1 MPPAASAIRLEP
13 DRRARVV
20 DQIRQLRGG
29 VVASVISRGDDG
41 TLAEFAAS
49 LGRSGLLADEA
60 APLPVHEFAIDPS
73 RLPPPKKKFGR
84 RPSMTTDPMAP
95 SDEQKKM
102 LAYLDKSIRLVNR
115 EIIHKQIPGL
125 TRERFIEFAASV
137 AKLRADYLKA
147 AMDCFLDDKSDA
159 EQLEGVQQKR
169 ALFEEGVKAY
179 EALHR
184 AIERGY
190 IDPELPAAAT
200 PPAAAPAAPAKK

>member
-1 MPPAASAIRLEP
+1 MTAAVLIEPERRTRAI
-13 DRRARVV
+13 

-29 VVASVISRGDDG
+29 VVADVIARGTDE
-41 TLAEFAAS
+41 TLAAFVAS
-49 LGRSGLLADEA
+49 LARSGLLAEEA
-60 APLPVHEFAIDPS
+60 ELPVHTFAVDPAH
-73 RLPPPKKKFGR
+73 LPPPKRKFGR
-84 RPSMTTDPMAP
+84 REKMSTDPWAP
-95 SDEQKKM
+95 TEDLKKM

-115 EIIHKQIPGL
+115 EIIHAQIPGL

-159 EQLEGVQQKR
+159 EQLQNVQEKR

-190 IDPELPAAAT
+190 IDPQENG
-200 PPAAAPAAPAKK
+200 KK

>member
-1 MPPAASAIRLEP
+1 VPPAAANVRLEP
-13 DRRARVV
+13 DRRARIV
-20 DQIRQLRGG
+20 DQVRQLRGG
-29 VVASVISRGDDG
+29 VVAGVLARGRDED
-41 TLAEFAAS
+41 LAEFAAS
-49 LGRSGLLADEA
+49 LARQGLLADEG
-60 APLPVHEFAIDPS
+60 APLPAHEFDPS
-73 RLPPPKKKFGR
+73 RLPPPKKKFAR
-84 RPSMTTDPMAP
+84 RQSMTTDPMAP

-137 AKLRADYLKA
+137 AHLRADYLKA
-147 AMDCFLDDKSDA
+147 AMDCFLDDKA
-159 EQLEGVQQKR
+159 GTEQLEGVQQKR

-190 IDPELPAAAT
+190 IDPELPAAAAA
-200 PPAAAPAAPAKK
+200 AAAPAPAKK

>member
-1 MPPAASAIRLEP
+1 MNAAALEP
-13 DRRARVV
+13 ERRARIV

-29 VVASVISRGDDG
+29 VVAGVLLRGSDG
-41 TLAEFAAS
+41 DLAEFAAS
-49 LGRSGLLADEA
+49 LGRSGLLAEEA
-60 APLPVHEFAIDPS
+60 ELPTHEFAVDPA

-84 RPSMTTDPMAP
+84 RQKMSTDPWAP
-95 SDEQKKM
+95 TEDLKKM

-115 EIIHKQIPGL
+115 EIIHAQIPGL

-147 AMDCFLDDKSDA
+147 AMECFLDDKSDA
-159 EQLEGVQQKR
+159 GQLQNVQEKR

-190 IDPELPAAAT
+190 IDPEE
-200 PPAAAPAAPAKK
+200 PAKK

>member
-1 MPPAASAIRLEP
+1 MPQAAADIRLEP
-13 DRRARVV
+13 DRRARIV

-29 VVASVISRGDDG
+29 VVASVISRGGDG
-41 TLAEFAAS
+41 PLAEFAAS
-49 LGRSGLLADEA
+49 LARSGLLAEEA
-60 APLPVHEFAIDPS
+60 DIPTHEFAIDPA
-73 RLPPPKKKFGR
+73 RLPPPKRKFGR
-84 RPSMTTDPMAP
+84 RPSMTTDPLAP
-95 SDEQKKM
+95 SDAQKKM

-147 AMDCFLDDKSDA
+147 AMDCFLDDKADA

-190 IDPELPAAAT
+190 IDPEAT
-200 PPAAAPAAPAKK
+200 AAAAPEKK

>member
-1 MPPAASAIRLEP
+1 MSSAAALEP
-13 DRRARVV
+13 ERRTRIV

-29 VVASVISRGDDG
+29 VVAGVLLRGSDKD
-41 TLAEFAAS
+41 LAEFAAS
-49 LGRSGLLADEA
+49 LGRSGLLAEEA
-60 APLPVHEFAIDPS
+60 DLPTHEFAVDPA

-84 RPSMTTDPMAP
+84 RQKMSTDPWAP
-95 SDEQKKM
+95 TEDLKKM

-115 EIIHKQIPGL
+115 EIIHAQIPGL

-147 AMDCFLDDKSDA
+147 AMDCFLDDHADGD
-159 EQLEGVQQKR
+159 QLQNVQEKR

-190 IDPELPAAAT
+190 IDPEENG
-200 PPAAAPAAPAKK
+200 KK